1 MKKWSNCHQLLSPF
15 LYDAID
21 NSLELIAQQNLLH
34 GIYPYSN
41 SPLRRETTVWKH
53 KKVHFKDM
61 LTHGKTSSPM
71 WNSRLEKSTWTDRTR
86 VQQTNHQQERA
97 QRNNIQVNFINKFKI
112 SYYNW
117 RKGIMSRN
125 SLALQNIESNL
136 ERWNSL
142 SSADIN
148 DEIEGDAP
156 DDTEL
161 SKFPGILET
170 LKRACPMALDLRKIS
185 TPFSKLERT
194 IETAGFIRHEMME
207 CIERSNRGMPRARQ
221 ESGAM
226 WR

>member
-1 MKKWSNCHQLLSPF
+1 MGRHRALCETLVSRNPRERIELEFSKPIINKNELS
-15 LYDAID
+15 A
-21 NSLELIAQQNLLH
+21 
-34 GIYPYSN
+34 
-41 SPLRRETTVWKH
+41 
-53 KKVHFKDM
+53 
-61 LTHGKTSSPM
+61 
-71 WNSRLEKSTWTDRTR
+71 
-86 VQQTNHQQERA
+86 
-97 QRNNIQVNFINKFKI
+97 NNIQVNFINKFKI
-112 SYYNW
+112 SWYYW

-142 SSADIN
+142 SRADIN

-156 DDTEL
+156 DETEL

-170 LKRACPMALDLRKIS
+170 LKSACPMKLDLRKIS

-207 CIERSNRGMPRARQ
+207 CIERSNRRMPRARQ